1 MTDYTFLGRINFS
14 YLEIE
19 FGKLQTD
26 EVIITNERLHHIQER
41 HPEDYDLF
49 FTYSKSIILSPDIVL
64 LDSKNAG
71 TVFFVKSLDGSNL
84 NIVIRVALETDAVG
98 RKNSVMTFYRIRDK
112 NLKKLENKSKTLY
125 KRE

>member
-1 MTDYTFLGRINFS
+1 M
-14 YLEIE
+14 
-19 FGKLQTD
+19 
-26 EVIITNERLHHIQER
+26 
-41 HPEDYDLF
+41 
-49 FTYSKSIILSPDIVL
+49 L